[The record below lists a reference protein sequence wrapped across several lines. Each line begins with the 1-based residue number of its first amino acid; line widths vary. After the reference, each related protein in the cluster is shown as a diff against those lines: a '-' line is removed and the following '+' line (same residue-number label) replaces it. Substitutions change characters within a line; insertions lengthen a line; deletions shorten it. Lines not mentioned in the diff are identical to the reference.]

1 MNLPLNQSSLTQQE
15 TYALL
20 LEEESLAESLQALKE
35 ICLSHLDLSSEILLG
50 LRSSIR
56 HYYSQH
62 KLLYTIQIQEI
73 ALEIAEFVQSPQ
85 AQETLSGLFRCLGEV
100 RSHKSLLRVLELG
113 EAYLFRYQS
122 PTFNILLLQALI
134 QASTVLYGIESNS
147 QGYYIQYKH
156 LLEKVCRE
164 DNFVQALEFS
174 EYYRLIALGMVFLYF
189 EDLPEK
195 NRPLRNKMGKLAS
208 LVTRNEFANEIK
220 KYDQNIHQRVRN
232 IHSISKNN
240 PLKIGYLTDCLKLH
254 SVGWLVRWTLQYH
267 NIDVVDVYTYSTY
280 NPQDFIHNQLINQ
293 YGNHIRH
300 IDYPMQQIMDQI
312 QLDEI
317 DILIDLGSL
326 TEDQNCVVTAVKPAP
341 VQITWLG
348 MDASGIPCV
357 DYYIADRFALPDD
370 AQEYYSEKL
379 IKMPHCYIAVD
390 GFELDRP
397 SAFRSE
403 FGIPEN
409 GIVYLS
415 SQGGAK
421 RHPDNMKLQVQIL
434 AQVPHSYL
442 LIKGMKTDES
452 VILQNFSE
460 LAVSM
465 GVASDRIKIMPSTP
479 REDTHRANLKIA
491 DVILDTYPY
500 NGATTT
506 LEALWCEIPLVTRVG
521 QQFAARNSYSM
532 LMNAGVTEGIAWT
545 DEEYVAWGVRL
556 GLNRDLRDRVRWK
569 LRQSKRTSPLWDARQ
584 FTRDLEAVYQQIWER
599 YLRVNGHEKFI
610 IR

>member
-1 MNLPLNQSSLTQQE
+1 MDHQCRLPQTQQE
-15 TYALL
+15 VFALL
-20 LEEESLAESLQALKE
+20 LSENALLDSLHTLKT
-35 ICLSHLDLSSEILLG
+35 ICIDHLDLSSEILTG
-50 LRSSIR
+50 LKAAIR
-56 HYYSQH
+56 HYYSHQQ
-62 KLLYTIQIQEI
+62 LSSTVQIQEV
-73 ALEIAEFVQSPQ
+73 ALEIAEFSQ
-85 AQETLSGLFRCLGEV
+85 AAEIPNILSGLLRCLGEI
-100 RSHKSLLRVLELG
+100 RSQPSLLRVLELSK
-113 EAYLFRYQS
+113 AYLFRFES
-122 PTFNILLLQALI
+122 PSFNVLLLQALL
-134 QASTVLYGIESNS
+134 QAHTVLYGIEDCI
-147 QGYYIQYKH
+147 QPYYRQYKQ
-156 LLEKVCRE
+156 LLEKICQNTSSTNNL
-164 DNFVQALEFS
+164 DFS
-174 EYYRLIALGMVFLYF
+174 EYYQLISLGMTFLYF
-189 EDLPEK
+189 EDLPK
-195 NRPLRNKMGKLAS
+195 INRPLRNSIGYLGTQ
-208 LVTRNEFANEIK
+208 VTRQEFEQAIEV
-220 KYDQNIHQRVRN
+220 YDKNIDQRVKKR
-232 IHSISKNN
+232 SISQKKHL
-240 PLKIGYLTDCLKLH
+240 LKIGYITDCLQVH
-254 SVGWLVRWTLQYH
+254 SVGWLVRWTLEYH
-267 NIDVVDVYTYSTY
+267 NPDVVQVYTYSTY
-280 NPQDFIHNQLINQ
+280 NPQDSIHNRLIKQ
-293 YGNHIRH
+293 YGNQIRH
-300 IDYPMQQIMDQI
+300 INYPIQQMTDQI
-312 QLDEI
+312 NVDQI
-317 DILIDLGSL
+317 DILVDLGSL
-326 TEDQNCVVTAVKPAP
+326 TEYQNCVVTAVKPAP
-341 VQITWLG
+341 IQITWLG
-348 MDASGIPCV
+348 MDASGIPAV
-357 DYYIADRFALPDD
+357 DYYLADRFALPDD